1 MTWII
6 WIALICVAFILGF
19 FLGATCTADS
29 ALAAAKRESDDEA
42 WHD

>member
-6 WIALICVAFILGF
+6 WIVLACTAFIVGF
-19 FLGATCTADS
+19 VLGAITAADS